1 MIQDLNDLT
10 HGASDE
16 LGVLFDRAVRGDSDA
31 ATQLYAAC
39 IPRLSLHLQV
49 FCPIEL
55 AREFAHDALALAFS
69 KNHRYAASGTFFAWV
84 KTLARNLV
92 INHQRDSMRRARRE
106 RAYWEFELVHTGTA
120 DSTLSRWQPVL
131 DHCLATLN
139 PEHREL
145 LIQHFVCGQSGR
157 EIAERQGRRRSAVA
171 VQLHRLCKTLR
182 DRLQTA
188 HFEMLNR

>member
-49 FCPIEL
+49 FCPIDL

-69 KNHRYAASGTFFAWV
+69 KSHRYAASGTFFAWV

-106 RAYWEFELVHTGTA
+106 RAYWEFELVHSGAA

-139 PEHREL
+139 PEYREL